1 MKDKALKSRWV
12 WNVTFSHL
20 RVHLRVPLSTWGDVI
35 GQVLMI
41 LIVADLGNQ
50 ADI

>member
-12 WNVTFSHL
+12 WNVMFSH
-20 RVHLRVPLSTWGDVI
+20 RKWWVPLSTWGDVI

-41 LIVADLGNQ
+41 LILADLGNQ